1 MPQDLPF
8 VTLDVFATER
18 FKGNPLAVITIPHGT
33 TPYPTQ
39 QQKQAIAREFNL
51 SETVFVHEHGDP
63 SRASQRDIDI
73 FLTNAEIPFA
83 GHPTIG
89 TAVSLLAAGVSTLVT
104 KAGPIPVAE
113 TKPGLVHAAIPH
125 NVRLHAKRLRDISF
139 PAGHG
144 GLSADPVVRGA
155 EAAAPVFS
163 IVKGMTFVLI
173 ELPSL
178 EHLAGVQRSQTQF
191 PVATLLDEGFN
202 TGFIARYYFV
212 RLPPS
217 AEDSSTGAVRI
228 RSRMIESDF
237 EDPATGSAAC
247 SLCSYL
253 AAFEKTHDGEDRKV
267 RYEITQGVEMGR
279 DSHIVV
285 EVGTKGGQVDS
296 VSLGG
301 TAVQV
306 MRGTVPYV

>member
-39 QQKQAIAREFNL
+39 EQKQAIAREFNL

-89 TAVSLLAAGVSTLVT
+89 TAVSLLAAGVDTLVT

-113 TKPGLVHAAIPH
+113 TQPGLVHAAIPH
-125 NVRLHAKRLRDISF
+125 NVRLHAKRLRDVF
-139 PAGHG
+139 PADFG
-144 GLSADPVVRGA
+144 GLSADPVVREA

-212 RLPPS
+212 RLPP
-217 AEDSSTGAVRI
+217 AEGSDAVRI

-253 AAFEKTHDGEDRKV
+253 AAFENKTNDGKGEDRKV

-285 EVGTKGGQVDS
+285 EVGTKGGKVDS

>member
-1 MPQDLPF
+1 MAQNSLVDRVRKVDL
-8 VTLDVFATER
+8 L
-18 FKGNPLAVITIPHGT
+18 
-33 TPYPTQ
+33 
-39 QQKQAIAREFNL
+39 IARGLGRGLWALHQRTGLDTHRLAFISAGLAYVLCWWYL
-51 SETVFVHEHGDP
+51 SMAQGQPEW
-63 SRASQRDIDI
+63 
-73 FLTNAEIPFA
+73 LWY
-83 GHPTIG
+83 
-89 TAVSLLAAGVSTLVT
+89 LLAPGLGALATYL
-104 KAGPIPVAE
+104 ADHELA
-113 TKPGLVHAAIPH
+113 GLVHAAIPH
-125 NVRLHAKRLRDISF
+125 NVRLHAKRLRDVF
-139 PAGHG
+139 PADFG
-144 GLSADPVVRGA
+144 GLSADPVVREA

-212 RLPPS
+212 RLPP
-217 AEDSSTGAVRI
+217 AEGSDAVRI

-253 AAFEKTHDGEDRKV
+253 AAFENKTNDGKGEDRKV

-285 EVGTKGGQVDS
+285 EVGTKGGKVDS